1 MNPSLIIEQSIFS
14 EATMI
19 KETPSKAIF
28 RCPIQSVDEVNQNH
42 RLYPSDVLGDDD
54 ADKMNM
60 KNKKKPEQESQQ
72 QD

>member
-1 MNPSLIIEQSIFS
+1 MNPSLIIEQQIFS

-42 RLYPSDVLGDDD
+42 RLYPSAVLDEGM
-54 ADKMNM
+54 ANCSSRM
-60 KNKKKPEQESQQ
+60 KRVR
-72 QD
+72 